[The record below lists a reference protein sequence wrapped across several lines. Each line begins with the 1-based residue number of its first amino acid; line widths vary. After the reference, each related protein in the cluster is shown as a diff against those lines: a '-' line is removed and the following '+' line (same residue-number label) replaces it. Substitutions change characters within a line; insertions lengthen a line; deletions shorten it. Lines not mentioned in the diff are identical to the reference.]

1 MFDSQILR
9 ISVVIPSLNQGKFIE
24 TAIKSV
30 IDQNYPET
38 ELIII
43 DGGSSDNTV
52 EIIKKFEDST
62 AFFVSEPDNGQSDAL
77 NKGFE
82 KASGDIFC
90 WLNSDDF
97 FLPGAFQTV
106 SGLFKKNND
115 ISVVYGNWLTVGENG
130 ETLEKCR
137 ALPAKKPSLVHG
149 NMDAYNQSMFWSR
162 KAHSGFKFDTKLSR
176 LMDNDFI
183 IYLLKNSG
191 PENFL
196 RIDEYLGAFRLH
208 EFQKTPLYDD
218 EIRMKESAYLEK
230 KYGFAP
236 RGTIRHIFS
245 SMKYRVFQL
254 YQTTKLHGITATAE
268 KIKNGLKRGRKII

>member
-1 MFDSQILR
+1 MSGDQTLC

-52 EIIKKFEDST
+52 ETIKKFENSIT
-62 AFFVSEPDNGQSDAL
+62 FFVSKPDNGQSDAL

-97 FLPGAFQTV
+97 FLPGAFQIV
-106 SGLFKKNND
+106 SELFNKNSD
-115 ISVVYGNWLTVGENG
+115 ISVVYGNWLTVEENG
-130 ETLEKCR
+130 ETVEKCR
-137 ALPAKKPSLVHG
+137 ALPARNPSLVHG
-149 NMDAYNQSMFWSR
+149 NMDAYNQSMFWRR
-162 KAHSGFKFDTKLSR
+162 KAHSGFKFDTNLSR

-191 PENFL
+191 PENFF
-196 RIDEYLGAFRLH
+196 RTDEYLGAFRIH
-208 EFQKTPLYDD
+208 ESQKTPLYEDKVR
-218 EIRMKESAYLEK
+218 IKESAYLEK

-236 RGTIRHIFS
+236 RGSMNYIFS
-245 SMKYRVFQL
+245 NLKYRIFQL
-254 YQTTKLHGITATAE
+254 YHTIKLHGITAATE